1 MSRED
6 NRKVPSHQGL
16 REVKGVSI
24 EREYAE
30 KELYV
35 TVLSR
40 DVAMFERFIGEQY
53 DIIDA
58 RWVSFKSTDT
68 PVTKDEFMRYAY
80 TAVRTRVARVRND
93 KFHIRCDSDWQ
104 LVTGLASL
112 LAQLGRVTLAAPGIT
127 IVPVWN
133 VALDGSL
140 LSREEFFSIS
150 QRLRMLAKDPDCKF
164 IFADGI
170 SGDKSGDLV
179 LMSLLPVRNE
189 LGQVVEIRG
198 TKDFDAIAGVSYL
211 LLDLEPEGLG
221 DMALIPHPLLVP
233 PYVLRAAVV
242 WQYMT
247 RYAEVSVG

>member
-35 TVLSR
+35 TVLSK
-40 DVAMFERFIGEQY
+40 DVAMFERFIGDQY

-58 RWVSFKSTDT
+58 RWVSFKSTET
-68 PVTKDEFMRYAY
+68 PVTKAEFLRYAY
-80 TAVRTRVARVRND
+80 TAVRTRIARVRNER
-93 KFHIRCDSDWQ
+93 FHIRCDSEWQ
-104 LVTGLASL
+104 LVTGLASI
-112 LAQLGRVTLAAPGIT
+112 LAQVGRVTLAAPGVT
-127 IVPVWN
+127 ILPQWN
-133 VALDGSL
+133 VTLDENL
-140 LSREEFFSIS
+140 LTREEFFSIS

-164 IFADGI
+164 IFADAI
-170 SGDKSGDLV
+170 SGDRSGDLV
-179 LMSLLPVRNE
+179 LMSLLPVRDE
-189 LGQVVEIRG
+189 LGRVLEIRG

-211 LLDLEPEGLG
+211 LLDLDPEGLG
-221 DMALIPHPLLVP
+221 EMALIPHPLLVP
-233 PYVLRAAVV
+233 PFVLRAAVV